1 LQSPTPP
8 VVTGRP
14 FFSMASQPHAS
25 STNGSDDSW
34 RVARNFV
41 AGGTAGMVA
50 RTVIAPIERI
60 KIIYQT
66 RRVVGGPDAGRG
78 WLVLVRHVVDDAG
91 GGLFRGVSAFWKGNS
106 VAVIRVF
113 PYLGVQLASNE
124 YYRKLLKTASANRGV
139 GVAATSAEV
148 VHFVAGGGAGMTA
161 VLTTYPLDLA
171 RARMALL
178 LEQGAVKMPSM
189 WGTLRQVYA
198 EQGSVRALY
207 SGAGISMTGAAI
219 YCGLKFASYDASKMF
234 CRRHLLPDP
243 EGPPSYLHRAVSGGL
258 AGVLAQT
265 FVYPFD
271 VLRRRL
277 QTGGAEAK
285 AKYPNTIQGLWRL
298 YREEGFLNGLYR
310 GCSLNYLKTVPNTT
324 VYLALF
330 DVLKEYI

>member
-1 LQSPTPP
+1 
-8 VVTGRP
+8 
-14 FFSMASQPHAS
+14 MA
-25 STNGSDDSW
+25 
-34 RVARNFV
+34 
-41 AGGTAGMVA
+41 A

-66 RRVVGGPDAGRG
+66 RVVAGAATEGWGPLFRC
-78 WLVLVRHVVDDAG
+78 VVAESG
-91 GGLFRGVSAFWKGNS
+91 GGMRGVAAFWKGNTI
-106 VAVIRVF
+106 AVVRVF

-124 YYRKLLKTASANRGV
+124 YYRKVFNIVWTRTREGV
-139 GVAATSAEV
+139 PSPEMRN
-148 VHFVAGGGAGMTA
+148 FVAGGGAGMSA

-178 LEQGAVKMPSM
+178 MEHGA
-189 WGTLRQVYA
+189 TQVSFLSTMRHVVA
-198 EQGSVRALY
+198 TEGSFFALY

-219 YCGLKFASYDASKMF
+219 YCGIKFASYDASKAF
-234 CRRHLLPDP
+234 CRQNLLADP
-243 EGPPSYLHRAVSGGL
+243 EGSPSALHRAVSGGL
-258 AGVLAQT
+258 AGCFAQT

-285 AKYPNTIQGLWRL
+285 AKYPGTVRGLWRL
-298 YREEGFLNGLYR
+298 YADEGLVRGLYR

-330 DVLKEYI
+330 DLLKDRV